1 MGCFNYSKLIST
13 TAAIGFIDWLDASQA
28 TEIHYLVSTGLRKF
42 YDTTQTGIDVVI
54 TECFVE
60 SCERWLS
67 SAVARRHT
75 VNLPLVVQRRRDTC
89 NLWVWSCYQMKSS
102 EDKMN
107 MLVHCH

>member
-1 MGCFNYSKLIST
+1 MGLTKRRC
-13 TAAIGFIDWLDASQA
+13 IG
-28 TEIHYLVSTGLRKF
+28 GLRKF
-42 YDTTQTGIDVVI
+42 YNATQARIEVVI

-60 SCERWLS
+60 SCESWLS
-67 SAVARRHT
+67 SAVAWRHT
-75 VNLPLVVQRRRDTC
+75 VNLPLIVQRCSKTC